1 MRSMAGEI
9 NKLIPLYG
17 ELNRIYNDWVTN
29 YAFSFDKQKFITDFY
44 RQHND
49 TKAFESAILELVL
62 DKHKEQYTLIL
73 NSLKIEIEKN
83 IRAYETKPLNDD
95 IIKRVCFH
103 YADSRN
109 SAIRDQLEITTKL
122 HEPLNDAYHRYDF
135 IGFREHTDEEEI
147 QAEKEYERCKAE
159 YDKEKKELD
168 KLYELQ
174 KQDQKEAFQYI
185 ENLSSDVYRL
195 SLLFM
200 EVLKKYLPDDV
211 EEKRPEESV
220 EQNAQEEVQNTPEEQ
235 HEYFDMKPLSPI
247 YETCVGEQFEA
258 ITIADFY
265 ANINLYPCKNRLKI
279 KAREKIR
286 VCYLIFLMSEK
297 LSKQYRDEWR
307 DKILKL
313 LDIDESYY
321 RSKYKE
327 PVSDFPSDSNQKFAK
342 EMESIFR

>member
-1 MRSMAGEI
+1 MAGEI

-17 ELNRIYNDWVTN
+17 ELNRIYSDFIANHT
-29 YAFSFDKQKFITDFY
+29 FSFDKQKFITDFY

-49 TKAFESAILELVL
+49 TKTFEAAILELVL
-62 DKHKEQYTLIL
+62 DKQKEQYTLIL

-83 IRAYETKPLNDD
+83 IRAYETRPLSDD
-95 IIKRVCFH
+95 TVKRVCFQYIDRH
-103 YADSRN
+103 N
-109 SAIRDQLEITTKL
+109 SAIKDQLEITTKL
-122 HEPLNDAYHRYDF
+122 HEPLNDAYHKYDF

-147 QAEKEYERCKAE
+147 LAEKEYERCKAE
-159 YDKEKKELD
+159 YDKEKKKLD

-174 KQDQKEAFQYI
+174 KQDRKEAFQYI
-185 ENLSSDVYRL
+185 ENLSGNVYHL

-200 EVLKKYLPDDV
+200 EILKKYLPDDV
-211 EEKRPEESV
+211 EEKRQDEPV
-220 EQNAQEEVQNTPEEQ
+220 KQNEQEEGRNTPEGQ
-235 HEYFDMKPLSPI
+235 HEYFNMKPLSPI
-247 YETCVGEQFEA
+247 HETCVGEQFEA
-258 ITIADFY
+258 ITISDFY

-342 EMESIFR
+342 EMESIFG

>member
-1 MRSMAGEI
+1 MKSMAGEI

-17 ELNRIYNDWVTN
+17 ELNRIYNDWITN

-62 DKHKEQYTLIL
+62 DKQKEQYALIL

-103 YADSRN
+103 YADRRN
-109 SAIRDQLEITTKL
+109 SIIKDQLEITTKL

-135 IGFREHTDEEEI
+135 IGFREHTNEEEI
-147 QAEKEYERCKAE
+147 LAEKEYERCKAE

-174 KQDQKEAFQYI
+174 KQDRKEAFQYT
-185 ENLSSDVYRL
+185 ENLSGDVYRL

-200 EVLKKYLPDDV
+200 EVLKKYLPDDNV
-211 EEKRPEESV
+211 EEK
-220 EQNAQEEVQNTPEEQ
+220 QQEEPAKQDKVQETSKEE
-235 HEYFDMKPLSPI
+235 HEYFDMKSLSPI
-247 YETCVGEQFEA
+247 HESCVDEQFE
-258 ITIADFY
+258 TISEPSFY
-265 ANINLYPCKNRLKI
+265 ANINLHPCKNRLKI

-327 PVSDFPSDSNQKFAK
+327 PVSDFPSDSNQRFAK

>member
-1 MRSMAGEI
+1 MAGEI

-103 YADSRN
+103 YADRRN

-135 IGFREHTDEEEI
+135 IGFGSIRT
-147 QAEKEYERCKAE
+147 K
-159 YDKEKKELD
+159 
-168 KLYELQ
+168 
-174 KQDQKEAFQYI
+174 
-185 ENLSSDVYRL
+185 
-195 SLLFM
+195 
-200 EVLKKYLPDDV
+200 KKYRQ
-211 EEKRPEESV
+211 KRNM
-220 EQNAQEEVQNTPEEQ
+220 NAARLNTTRKRRNWINSMNCKSKTRKRL
-235 HEYFDMKPLSPI
+235 F
-247 YETCVGEQFEA
+247 
-258 ITIADFY
+258 
-265 ANINLYPCKNRLKI
+265 NI
-279 KAREKIR
+279 
-286 VCYLIFLMSEK
+286 
-297 LSKQYRDEWR
+297 SKTF
-307 DKILKL
+307 
-313 LDIDESYY
+313 
-321 RSKYKE
+321 
-327 PVSDFPSDSNQKFAK
+327 PVMFTA
-342 EMESIFR
+342 

>member
-1 MRSMAGEI
+1 MKSMSGDI

-49 TKAFESAILELVL
+49 TKAFEAAILELVL
-62 DKHKEQYTLIL
+62 DKRKEQYTLIL
-73 NSLKIEIEKN
+73 NSLKVEIEKN
-83 IRAYETKPLNDD
+83 IRAYETKPLKDD

-103 YADSRN
+103 YADRHN
-109 SAIRDQLEITTKL
+109 SAIKDQLEITTKL

-174 KQDQKEAFQYI
+174 KQDRKEAFQYI
-185 ENLSSDVYRL
+185 ENLSGDVYRL

-200 EVLKKYLPDDV
+200 EILKKYIPDDL
-211 EEKRPEESV
+211 EEK
-220 EQNAQEEVQNTPEEQ
+220 QQEKPAKQDEVQEAPEGQ
-235 HEYFDMKPLSPI
+235 HEYFNMELLSPI
-247 YETCVGEQFEA
+247 HEMCVGEQFEA
-258 ITIADFY
+258 ISISDFY
-265 ANINLYPCKNRLKI
+265 ANMNLYSCKNKLKI

-297 LSKQYRDEWR
+297 QSKQYRDEWR
-307 DKILKL
+307 SQILKL

-327 PVSDFPSDSNQKFAK
+327 PVSDFPSDSNQRFAK
-342 EMESIFR
+342 EMESIFG

>member
-1 MRSMAGEI
+1 MKSMAGEI
-9 NKLIPLYG
+9 NKLIPQYG

-62 DKHKEQYTLIL
+62 DKQKEQYTLIL

-103 YADSRN
+103 YADRRN
-109 SAIRDQLEITTKL
+109 SIIKDQLEITTKL
-122 HEPLNDAYHRYDF
+122 HKPLNDAYHRYDF
-135 IGFREHTDEEEI
+135 IGFREHTNEEEI
-147 QAEKEYERCKAE
+147 LAEKEYERCKAE

-174 KQDQKEAFQYI
+174 KQDRKEAFQYT
-185 ENLSSDVYRL
+185 ENLSGDVYRL

-200 EVLKKYLPDDV
+200 EVLKKYLLDDNV
-211 EEKRPEESV
+211 EEK
-220 EQNAQEEVQNTPEEQ
+220 QQEEPAKQDKVQETSNEE
-235 HEYFDMKPLSPI
+235 HEYFDMKQLSPI
-247 YETCVGEQFEA
+247 HETCVGEQFEA

-265 ANINLYPCKNRLKI
+265 ANINLYPCKNKLKI

-307 DKILKL
+307 CQILKL

-342 EMESIFR
+342 EMESIFG

>member
-1 MRSMAGEI
+1 MAVEI
-9 NKLIPLYG
+9 QIMIPQYG
-17 ELNRIYNDWVTN
+17 ELNRIYSDFIISHT
-29 YAFSFDKQKFITDFY
+29 FSFDKQKFITDFY
-44 RQHND
+44 KQYND
-49 TKAFESAILELVL
+49 TTAFEAAILELVL

-73 NSLKIEIEKN
+73 NSLRTEIEKN
-83 IRAYETKPLNDD
+83 ILIYEKHPLFDDEIISRVCYNFAGRYDTDIEAQLRVTQKLSKPLN
-95 IIKRVCFH
+95 
-103 YADSRN
+103 
-109 SAIRDQLEITTKL
+109 E
-122 HEPLNDAYHRYDF
+122 AYNRYDS
-135 IGFREHTDEEEI
+135 IGYREHTAEEEK
-147 QAEKEYERCKAE
+147 QAEKSMNAARLNTTRKRRNWTNSMNCKSRQERGFSIYGKPF
-159 YDKEKKELD
+159 D
-168 KLYELQ
+168 
-174 KQDQKEAFQYI
+174 
-185 ENLSSDVYRL
+185 NVYRL
-195 SLLFM
+195 SILFM
-200 EVLKKYLPDDV
+200 EILKKYLPDDV
-211 EEKRPEESV
+211 KEKRPEESV

-247 YETCVGEQFEA
+247 HGTCVGEQFEA

-265 ANINLYPCKNRLKI
+265 ANINLYPCKNKLKI

>member
-1 MRSMAGEI
+1 MKSMAGEI

-17 ELNRIYNDWVTN
+17 ELNRIYSDFIVNR
-29 YAFSFDKQKFITDFY
+29 AFSFDKQKFITDFY

-49 TKAFESAILELVL
+49 TKTFESAILELVL
-62 DKHKEQYTLIL
+62 DKQKEQYTLIL

-103 YADSRN
+103 YVDRHN
-109 SAIRDQLEITTKL
+109 SAIKDQLEITTKL

-135 IGFREHTDEEEI
+135 IGFRPHTNEEEI
-147 QAEKEYERCKAE
+147 VAEKEYERCKAE

-174 KQDQKEAFQYI
+174 KQDRKEAFQYI
-185 ENLSSDVYRL
+185 ENLSGDVYRL

-211 EEKRPEESV
+211 EEKRQDEPAK
-220 EQNAQEEVQNTPEEQ
+220 QDEVQETSKEE
-235 HEYFDMKPLSPI
+235 HEYFDMKLLSFI
-247 YETCVGEQFEA
+247 HKTCVGEQFEN
-258 ITIADFY
+258 ITAPDFY
-265 ANINLYPCKNRLKI
+265 ANINLHPCKNRLKI
-279 KAREKIR
+279 KAREKVR

-297 LSKQYRDEWR
+297 LSKQHRDEWR
-307 DKILKL
+307 NKILEL

>member
-1 MRSMAGEI
+1 MAGEI

-17 ELNRIYNDWVTN
+17 ELNRIYSDFIVNR
-29 YAFSFDKQKFITDFY
+29 AFSFDKQKFITDFY
-44 RQHND
+44 RKYND
-49 TKAFESAILELVL
+49 TKTFESAILELVL

-95 IIKRVCFH
+95 IIKRVCVH
-103 YADSRN
+103 YADRHN
-109 SAIRDQLEITTKL
+109 SAIRDQLESTTKL

-135 IGFREHTDEEEI
+135 IGFRKHTDEEEI

-174 KQDQKEAFQYI
+174 KQDRKEAFQYT
-185 ENLSSDVYRL
+185 ENLSGDVYRL

-200 EVLKKYLPDDV
+200 EVLKKYLLDDNV
-211 EEKRPEESV
+211 EEK
-220 EQNAQEEVQNTPEEQ
+220 QQEEPAKQDEVQETSKEE
-235 HEYFDMKPLSPI
+235 HEYFDMKQLSPI
-247 YETCVGEQFEA
+247 HETCVGEQFEA

-265 ANINLYPCKNRLKI
+265 ANINLYPCKNKLKI